1 MNSSFMPCLRAS
13 STGNYSRNPPANACL
28 GTDGG
33 THPRSLR
40 PQLRPSPA
48 IASHEVH
55 AESEH
60 VCQEVCDRVNLN
72 RGAISEDLHLGIST
86 GEVNGDR
93 GRNDADSRCRADEDV
108 DTLPIA
114 TCRAF

>member
-1 MNSSFMPCLRAS
+1 
-13 STGNYSRNPPANACL
+13 
-28 GTDGG
+28 
-33 THPRSLR
+33 
-40 PQLRPSPA
+40 
-48 IASHEVH
+48 VH

-93 GRNDADSRCRADEDV
+93 GRGERVGGLSVAWGGR
-108 DTLPIA
+108 
-114 TCRAF
+114 